1 MSDSDAPR
9 RRPRLARLLC
19 LTLTVLGLAYVAFLV
34 VMERA
39 VPERVLLAYVLIH
52 GPQAPLL
59 APLPVLAVLCLLA
72 RQWRLAALNA
82 IVTLTAILLLM
93 PPVLPHRAPRHDPAR
108 RVRVVTWNVH
118 CEVWRLPQIQETLAR
133 LQPDIVCLQEAEAAA
148 FGQALP
154 GAQAAHTHEGW
165 TLTRGRIVSRDAF
178 PLSNPRI
185 ARWGLSTQI
194 ELPQGRVSVLN
205 VHYQVGIRR
214 HIHVVSRGERSP
226 IEEDR
231 QRSTEVVLDWLRR
244 TEGPRIV
251 CGDFNT
257 PPRARIYRALRA
269 EATDAFARAGRG
281 WGFTYARGFPL
292 IRIDYVWC
300 DGGVTPVRCRAT
312 AGLAS
317 DHRLVVTDL
326 LLPPTPSP

>member
-1 MSDSDAPR
+1 MSDSDVPR

-82 IVTLTAILLLM
+82 LLTLTAILLLM
-93 PPVLPHRAPRHDPAR
+93 PPVLPHRTPRCDPAR

-118 CEVWRLPQIQETLAR
+118 GEVWHLPQIQQTLAR
-133 LQPDIVCLQEAEAAA
+133 LQPDIVCLQEAKAAA
-148 FGQALP
+148 FAQALP

-165 TLTRGRIVSRDAF
+165 TLTRGRIIGQSAF
-178 PLSNPRI
+178 PLSLPRVP
-185 ARWGLSTQI
+185 RWGLSTQV

-214 HIHVVSRGERSP
+214 HIYVISRGEPSP
-226 IEEDR
+226 IEEAR
-231 QRSTEVVLDWLRR
+231 QHSTEVVLDWLRR
-244 TEGPRIV
+244 TEGPRVV

-257 PPRARIYRALRA
+257 PPRARIHRALRA
-269 EATDAFARAGRG
+269 EATDAFAQAGRG

-300 DGGVTPVRCRAT
+300 DGAVTPVRCRT
-312 AGLAS
+312 ADGLAS

-326 LLPPTPSP
+326 LLPQTASP